1 MVSSFSKKSFGN
13 THQVQKLFVSNRPE
27 QFLSPTLSNIESMQL
42 SVRDIIQSY
51 FGSAEVG
58 EAFATLFDGYTGP
71 TLEKSGYYVCPR
83 FYVKFDDNLPSG
95 YSKDYTLKDFDGL
108 VCGDYE
114 TWSDLKDVCYTH
126 HDRSGLTTTTPHV
139 LAVVTM
145 QSFKEVVN
153 NIARIDSWPN
163 IIIKNTLPSLN
174 RHIVLFVNG
183 NAQSRE
189 WVANGHNSPV
199 TAHREAWETLKQ
211 ANISVFYR
219 ESFGFEWVV
228 GVTNMLDAQAS
239 KNRAQDSI
247 IQAQD
252 TEIQDL
258 KTQVAEIPGLKAE
271 LATFKSQLDELLKDK
286 TDRDMRGNVDS
297 NNK

>member
-1 MVSSFSKKSFGN
+1 MASAYSSKKSIRS
-13 THQVQKLFVSNRPE
+13 TLQMPKMIVSNQPD
-27 QFLSPTLSNIESMQL
+27 QFLPPTVINIESMQL
-42 SVRDIIQSY
+42 SVRDVIQSY
-51 FGSAEVG
+51 FGSGEVG
-58 EAFATLFDGYTGP
+58 EAFATLFNDYTGP

-95 YSKDYTLKDFDGL
+95 YSKNYTLKDFDGL

-126 HDRSGLTTTTPHV
+126 HDRSGLITMTPHV

-153 NIARIDSWPN
+153 NIARIDEWSN
-163 IIIKNTLPSLN
+163 IVIKNTLPALN
-174 RHIVLFVNG
+174 CHIVLFVNG

-189 WVANGHNSPV
+189 WVKNGHNSPHE
-199 TAHREAWETLKQ
+199 AHREAWEALKQ

-219 ESFGFEWVV
+219 ESYGFEWVV
-228 GVTNMLDAQAS
+228 GVTRMLDAEVN
-239 KNRAQDSI
+239 KNRAQDS
-247 IQAQD
+247 
-252 TEIQDL
+252 EIQDL
-258 KTQVAEIPGLKAE
+258 ITQVAEIPGLKAE

-286 TDRDMRGNVDS
+286 TDRDSRGNKDS
-297 NNK
+297 DSK